1 MLSMKFYRIKCH
13 IRASDKLRNIFTIF
27 WIFCIPKRNVKWML
41 PTIICYMPWLKSKLF
56 YFLSCLFLCCVNQ
69 NGGEL
74 ITAISA
80 NNRIIIEIALYVL
93 CKTFQ
98 CGISNYMTI
107 HIIYKFKII
116 NIHLYTHAMNMKI
129 ALHNLFEL
137 FVKPLTIQESGQ
149 RICYRHF
156 F

>member
-13 IRASDKLRNIFTIF
+13 IRTSDKLQNIFTIF
-27 WIFCIPKRNVKWML
+27 GIFCIPERNIKWML
-41 PTIICYMPWLKSKLF
+41 LTIIRYMSWLKSKVF

-69 NGGEL
+69 NDRKL

-80 NNRIIIEIALYVL
+80 KNRIIIEIALHVL

-98 CGISNYMTI
+98 CGISNHMTI

-116 NIHLYTHAMNMKI
+116 NIHLYTHTMNMKI

-137 FVKPLTIQESGQ
+137 FVKALTIQESGQ
-149 RICYRHF
+149 WICYRHF